1 VNKKN
6 GSEATVLKIKKNIV
20 CLFFIGFFWSWISL
34 SQVWAEEVG
43 VHYQVL
49 GEQQGVAT
57 TTTTLILE
65 LWNLSG
71 NDINNLTIN
80 RATFSPSLPDEGAI
94 RVGTL
99 TTTESKMIQ
108 ASFSIPNDYFLADE
122 VPLKFYLNYETADGI
137 PRSAVVQGQPTVF
150 IGNPT
155 P

>member
-1 VNKKN
+1 M
-6 GSEATVLKIKKNIV
+6 LKIKRNIV
-20 CLFFIGFFWSWISL
+20 CLFFIVLFWSCISL
-34 SQVWAEEVG
+34 SQAFADEVG

-71 NDINNLTIN
+71 NDLNNLTIN
-80 RATFSPSLPDEGAI
+80 QSTLSPSSPDEGAI
-94 RVGTL
+94 RVGNL
-99 TTTESKMIQ
+99 TATESKMIQ
-108 ASFSIPNDYFLADE
+108 ASFTIPNDYFRPDE
-122 VPLKFYLNYETADGI
+122 APLKFYVNYETADGI
-137 PRSAVVQGQPTVF
+137 PRSAIVYGRPTIF

>member
-1 VNKKN
+1 
-6 GSEATVLKIKKNIV
+6 L
-20 CLFFIGFFWSWISL
+20 FWSWFSL

-49 GEQQGVAT
+49 GEQQGAAA

-71 NDINNLTIN
+71 NDLNNLTIN
-80 RATFSPSLPDEGAI
+80 RATLSPSSPDEGAV

-99 TTTESKMIQ
+99 TSTESKMIQ
-108 ASFSIPNDYFLADE
+108 ASFTIPNDYFVADE
-122 VPLKFYLNYETADGI
+122 VPLKFYVNYVTADGI
-137 PRSAVVQGQPTVF
+137 PRSAIVHGLPTIF

>member
-1 VNKKN
+1 M
-6 GSEATVLKIKKNIV
+6 LRIKRNIV
-20 CLFFIGFFWSWISL
+20 GLFFMGLFWSWISL

-49 GEQQGVAT
+49 GEQKGNGT

-71 NDINNLTIN
+71 NDLNNLTIN
-80 RATFSPSLPDEGAI
+80 QSTLSPSLPDEGAI

-99 TTTESKMIQ
+99 STTDSKVIQ
-108 ASFSIPNDYFLADE
+108 ASFTIPSEYVLPDE
-122 VPLKFYLNYETADGI
+122 APLKFYLNYETADGI
-137 PRSAVVQGQPTVF
+137 PRSVVVNGQPTVF